1 MNKRILFCG
10 LGGGLDIINAS
21 VLYFIAKS
29 KGIEVMLG
37 STRPSSQTYMYE
49 HKSIDN
55 CLSLVT
61 KDTIFDFKGR
71 YIEPRVSKILGEDVV
86 FFSRRYNGKYSKTFL
101 RNAVIAAK
109 KELDLSHIF
118 FIDGGGDSLILRSK
132 DSGRSN
138 YNVFKGGDAEL
149 LAAIRGISDVYMAV
163 MSPGLDIK
171 YHAFKENKKIIKNH
185 EGYFGRVNL
194 LKKKHYG
201 YKLGHIIPLMNISLD
216 PYFKFAEKVLVL
228 KNEDLNNKKKMPSL
242 TATVTYHALKG
253 NFGLCRTF
261 VSWENI
267 VGPDIEGNPTGEWQ
281 IGTIVKP
288 RHSRIYFFDPI
299 VVENLKVQLRGRR

>member
-149 LAAIRGISDVYMAV
+149 LAAIRGISDVYMGV
-163 MSPGLDIK
+163 MSTGLDIK
-171 YHAFKENKKIIKNH
+171 YHAFKGNKKIIKNINH
-185 EGYFGRVNL
+185 HINDHSQKPSFYPPFHRIQTRPNFINL
-194 LKKKHYG
+194 HASTLSPTIAAISEKQYPPEA
-201 YKLGHIIPLMNISLD
+201 IPLL
-216 PYFKFAEKVLVL
+216 P
-228 KNEDLNNKKKMPSL
+228 
-242 TATVTYHALKG
+242 
-253 NFGLCRTF
+253 
-261 VSWENI
+261 
-267 VGPDIEGNPTGEWQ
+267 
-281 IGTIVKP
+281 
-288 RHSRIYFFDPI
+288 
-299 VVENLKVQLRGRR
+299 